1 MMNADIASLQNSQ
14 RHRASCLKAASA
26 LPSHLHSRAL
36 HRLVQNLRQNSHSTG
51 AQPNYLKSQK
61 QAKDDYMKK

>member
-1 MMNADIASLQNSQ
+1 MQTLLAYKIPKDTEL
-14 RHRASCLKAASA
+14 AASA